1 MHRSGRCD
9 IGYTLFTMAL
19 TNFTLSG
26 NVLDLLLDAVCA
38 VDTAGRFVFVSAA
51 GERIF
56 GYRPEEMVGRS
67 MIDMVAPED
76 RARTLARVDEIIAGP
91 LDPLFEN
98 RYVHKDGHYVDI
110 MWTARWSE
118 ADQLRIA
125 VARDVT
131 ERRRAERLR
140 SALYAISEAA
150 NAVISLPALFALVHQ
165 IVKELLPAPGF
176 TVALYDPQ
184 QDQVAL
190 PYHADDHGMPAA
202 GALCAHVAR
211 GGCPLLLTPDNRD
224 ALPEPLRAAGAAAA
238 PYWLGVPLASHSGS
252 IGAIAVTSL
261 PGAAP
266 YTGHDQA
273 LLQFVATQVDTAI
286 ERMQMR
292 NQLQHMARHD
302 ALTGLPN
309 RQLFHDRLESALAR
323 AARSAQGFALLYVDL
338 DKFKQ
343 VNDRFGHS
351 AGDLMLK
358 EVALRLQQCVRD
370 ADTVARVGGDE
381 FVVLLEAV
389 ATPRDAEHV
398 THKILHAFERPVDI
412 GVREVV
418 TTPSIGVAMYPEHG
432 DSVLQLLDYADAA
445 MYAVKQLRAKDN
457 MGSGPQDQT
466 PAPAASESVPADPI
480 PFSIAKE

>member
-1 MHRSGRCD
+1 MEIND
-9 IGYTLFTMAL
+9 
-19 TNFTLSG
+19 FTLSG

-38 VDTAGRFVFVSAA
+38 VDPAGRFVFVSAA

-56 GYRPEEMVGRS
+56 GYAPHEMVGMA

-76 RARTLARVDEIIAGP
+76 RARTLARVDAVVAGP
-91 LDPLFEN
+91 ADPLFEN
-98 RYVHKDGHYVDI
+98 RYVHKDGHYIDI
-110 MWTARWSE
+110 MWSARWSE

-150 NAVISLPALFALVHQ
+150 NAVVSLPALYALVHQ

-176 TVALYDPQ
+176 TVAQYDAQ
-184 QDQVAL
+184 QDQVTLA
-190 PYHADDHGMPAA
+190 YHVDQHGLAA
-202 GALCAHVAR
+202 AAALCAQVAR
-211 GGCPLLLTPDNRD
+211 SGRPLLLTPHDRD
-224 ALPEPLRAAGAAAA
+224 MLPEALRAHAAAAA
-238 PYWLGVPLASHSGS
+238 PFWLGVPLASRSGT
-252 IGAIAVTSL
+252 IGAIAVAGM

-266 YTGHDQA
+266 YTQQDQA
-273 LLQFVATQVDTAI
+273 LLQFVAAQVDAAI
-286 ERMQMR
+286 ERMQLQH
-292 NQLQHMARHD
+292 QLLHMARHD

-323 AARSAQGFALLYVDL
+323 AGRNAQGFALLYLDL

-351 AGDLMLK
+351 AGDLLLK
-358 EVALRLQQCVRD
+358 EVALRLQHCVRE
-370 ADTVARVGGDE
+370 ADTVARLGGDE

-389 ATPRDAEHV
+389 ATPHDAEHV
-398 THKILHAFERPVDI
+398 MQKILQAFERPADI
-412 GVREVV
+412 GARAIVS
-418 TTPSIGVAMYPEHG
+418 TPSIGVAMYPEHG

-445 MYAVKQLRAKDN
+445 MYAVKQRRAKDSV
-457 MGSGPQDQT
+457 GSGPADLT
-466 PAPAASESVPADPI
+466 PSSSVAQ
-480 PFSIAKE
+480 K